1 MGIKYSQID
10 EYLMTGK
17 TDPEAQAK
25 IERMHKN
32 SEHKRIGVQ
41 MYKRII

>member
-1 MGIKYSQID
+1 
-10 EYLMTGK
+10 MTGK